1 MTSKRVI
8 LMRKR
13 QNVSEVERIN
23 ERRWG
28 QFGYKGREEREKE
41 GPQRQKKRKN
51 SKSYEKFIQSSE
63 VRDVTA
69 KYKRERG

>member
-1 MTSKRVI
+1 MTSKRMI
-8 LMRKR
+8 LLRKR

-28 QFGYKGREEREKE
+28 EFGYKSREEREKE

-51 SKSYEKFIQSSE
+51 SKSYETFVQSSE
-63 VRDVTA
+63 VRDVTES
-69 KYKRERG
+69 YKRRRG